1 MVLVTK
7 PYRSIFHYKEYE
19 DYIIVFEPLVNK
31 TNSINWAVTKIME
44 IQLERPIRLTKC
56 IREGAVLLIEKESG
70 IIDLYCLIYTSM
82 RYGRTGICMGD
93 LSKLKVLKKA
103 IGLTYVLIPEEKKEL
118 LGDKIKIK
126 IIKRSVTT
134 SKKYLFFEILD

>member
-19 DYIIVFEPLVNK
+19 DYIIVFEPLTNK
-31 TNSINWAVTKIME
+31 TNTINWAVTKIME
-44 IQLERPIRLTKC
+44 IQLGRPIRMSKN
-56 IREGAVLLIEKESG
+56 IREGAVLLLEKESG
-70 IIDLYCLIYTSM
+70 AIDLYCLIYSNI

-93 LSKLKVLKKA
+93 LSKLKILKKA
-103 IGLTYVLIPEEKKEL
+103 IGLTHVLIPEEKKEL
-118 LGDKIKIK
+118 LGDKIKIR
-126 IIKRSVTT
+126 IIKRSITT